1 MSGAPIELSRQRQRS
16 SMVAGRVGSDV
27 TCSAVLPQAGNG
39 IAGSPELESAGAL
52 QIFTFA
58 IQLASHRLVHQGVTQ
73 NGRDAHLSPYSGMG
87 QVDVSNIGYLA
98 FDAWVH

>member
-1 MSGAPIELSRQRQRS
+1 
-16 SMVAGRVGSDV
+16 MVAGRVGSDV

-39 IAGSPELESAGAL
+39 IAGSTELESAGTL

-58 IQLASHRLVHQGVTQ
+58 IQLASHRLVHQRVIE
-73 NGRDAHLSPYSGMG
+73 NGRDPHLLPYSGMG
-87 QVDVSNIGYLA
+87 QMDVGNIGYLV